1 MDVVRRRAAGPLPRT
16 LVTYI
21 LVAGAA
27 ACTDV
32 PAAEAPTAEASAAEA
47 PAGEAPAVDEPWFG
61 VMLPPGFTPHAL
73 QVIDDRPAAPA
84 VVPPSESRYRELAGS
99 AIQADLETIVGF
111 SRESRESAEVGAG
124 QIWGRITGFPSGS
137 KTIQWAVDE
146 FRAAGISDVELQQF
160 NQDQDASIW
169 LPLSWEVRLIG
180 DPAFGAGSEDVVLES
195 AMPLSAGDLTGG
207 TAAGGDRATDGPWS
221 GSLTAPLVYVGTA
234 SPAELANIDVRG
246 KVAVQ
251 KAIPQGHTVFVRSP
265 VGPRS
270 RDLLNRGAVAVLT
283 IIDLPG
289 NMRAR
294 DIGCG
299 GGTCFNLG
307 GRDGHFVESVMN
319 AAAEAGTLGDLR
331 VQMRL
336 ESQRFSGLSAANGV
350 AIIPGTSRSHEY
362 VVLNAH
368 ADGWFDGAGDNA
380 DGLAVLVALARH
392 FGMPGMQQ
400 ERSIV
405 FLASAGHHSSG
416 LSGPGH
422 FVAMNPEIA
431 ERAVLVVNL
440 EHTAQRHIT
449 PARSNHED
457 GYREWTMDSHE
468 APIVAGITN
477 LAPFLEGLVERGI
490 QRYGTNFV
498 SGPNTMASGEGGTY
512 RRAGIP
518 VFTTMQGPP
527 MYHTTGEVLE
537 MVSTP
542 GLERM
547 ARFMAFFVKE
557 VSRAHGGQI
566 DPPKE

>member
-1 MDVVRRRAAGPLPRT
+1 MGSTRSVSARAVRTGATLCALVVAT
-16 LVTYI
+16 
-21 LVAGAA
+21 VACA
-27 ACTDV
+27 DM
-32 PAAEAPTAEASAAEA
+32 PAEEAPLAD
-47 PAGEAPAVDEPWFG
+47 GPWLG
-61 VMLPPGFTPHAL
+61 VMLPPGLAPHGL
-73 QVIDDRPAAPA
+73 PVISDRPAAPA
-84 VVPPSESRYRELAGS
+84 VVPQGESGYRELAGS
-99 AIQADLETIVGF
+99 AIQADLETIVAF
-111 SRESRESAEVGAG
+111 SRESRETAEVGEG

-137 KTIQWAVDE
+137 KTIQWAVNE
-146 FRAAGISDVELQQF
+146 FRAAGIPDVELQQF
-160 NQDQDASIW
+160 DQDPDASIW
-169 LPLSWEVRLIG
+169 LPLSWEVRLLG
-180 DPAFGAGSEDVVLES
+180 DPAFGAGSADVVLES
-195 AMPLSAGDLTGG
+195 AMPLSPGDLSG
-207 TAAGGDRATDGPWS
+207 

-234 SPAELANIDVRG
+234 SPAELAHIDVRG
-246 KVAVQ
+246 RVAVQ

-265 VGPRS
+265 VGPRAQ
-270 RDLLNRGAVAVLT
+270 DLLDRGAVAVFT

-289 NMRAR
+289 NLLAR

-299 GGTCFNLG
+299 GGTCFNIG
-307 GRDGHFVESVMN
+307 GRDGLFIESVMN
-319 AAAEAGTLGDLR
+319 AAAESGTLGDLR

-336 ESQRFSGLSAANGV
+336 ESRRFSGRSAANGV

-362 VVLNAH
+362 VVINAH
-368 ADGWFDGAGDNA
+368 ADGWFDGAGDNG

-392 FGMPGMQQ
+392 FAAPGMRQ

-405 FLASAGHHSSG
+405 FVASAGHHSSG

-422 FVAMNPEIA
+422 FVAMNPGIVEN
-431 ERAVLVVNL
+431 AVLVVNL

-449 PARSNHED
+449 PARSYHDD

-477 LAPFLEGLVERGI
+477 LAPFLEDLVERGI

-498 SGPNTMASGEGGTY
+498 SGPNTMASGEGGSY

-547 ARFMAFFVKE
+547 ARFMAFFIKE
-557 VSRAHGGQI
+557 VSQASADQI
-566 DPPKE
+566 NPTSGSR

>member
-1 MDVVRRRAAGPLPRT
+1 MHATRSASGRSARARAAMCA
-16 LVTYI
+16 LVI
-21 LVAGAA
+21 GFA
-27 ACTDV
+27 ACTDM
-32 PAAEAPTAEASAAEA
+32 PAEEAPLADEAASAAQAASVEQAASADEA
-47 PAGEAPAVDEPWFG
+47 PPTDEPWFG
-61 VMLPPGFTPHAL
+61 VMLPPGFEPHAL
-73 QVIDDRPAAPA
+73 QVISARAAAPA
-84 VVPPSESRYRELAGS
+84 VVPEGESQYLMLAGAS
-99 AIQADLETIVGF
+99 IQADLETIVGF
-111 SRESRESAEVGAG
+111 SRESERTREVGEG
-124 QIWGRITGFPSGS
+124 QMWGRITGFPSGS
-137 KTIQWAVDE
+137 KTVQWAVNE
-146 FRAAGISDVELQQF
+146 FRAAGIADVELQEF
-160 NQDQDASIW
+160 DQSEGASIW
-169 LPLSWEVRLIG
+169 LPLSWEVRLLG
-180 DPAFGAGSEDVVLES
+180 DPAFGTGTADVVLES

-207 TAAGGDRATDGPWS
+207 G
-221 GSLTAPLVYVGTA
+221 LTAPLVYVGTA
-234 SPAELANIDVRG
+234 SSAELAHIDVRG

-265 VGPRS
+265 VGPRAQ
-270 RDLLNRGAVAVLT
+270 DLLDRGAVAVFT

-299 GGTCFNLG
+299 GGTCFNIG
-307 GRDGHFVESVMN
+307 GRDGRFIESVMD
-319 AAAEAGTLGDLR
+319 AAAAASTTADLR
-331 VQMRL
+331 VEMRL

-350 AIIPGTSRSHEY
+350 AVVPGTSRSDEY

-368 ADGWFDGAGDNA
+368 ADAWFDGAGDNG

-392 FGMPGMQQ
+392 FAAPGTQQ

-405 FLASAGHHSSG
+405 FVASAGHHSSG
-416 LSGPGH
+416 LSGPGN

-449 PARSNHED
+449 PARSLHED
-457 GYREWTMDSHE
+457 GHREWTMDSHE

-477 LAPFLEGLVERGI
+477 LAPFLEGLVGRGV

-498 SGPNTMASGEGGTY
+498 SGPNPMASGEGGTY
-512 RRAGIP
+512 RRLGVP

-557 VSRAHGGQI
+557 VSQAPVGRI
-566 DPPKE
+566 DP

>member
-1 MDVVRRRAAGPLPRT
+1 MYST
-16 LVTYI
+16 KS
-21 LVAGAA
+21 AGAYLA
-27 ACTDV
+27 STSAVLCALVVFAMGCADMPTE
-32 PAAEAPTAEASAAEA
+32 EAPTA
-47 PAGEAPAVDEPWFG
+47 DEPWFG
-61 VMLPPGFTPHAL
+61 VMLPPGFAPHAL
-73 QVIDDRPAAPA
+73 QVIDDRAAAPA
-84 VVPPSESRYRELAGS
+84 VVPQGESQYREFAGT

-111 SRESRESAEVGAG
+111 SRENEETAEVGEG

-146 FRAAGISDVELQQF
+146 FRAAGISNVELQEF
-160 NQDQDASIW
+160 DQDQDASIW

-195 AMPLSAGDLTGG
+195 AMPLSAGDLT
-207 TAAGGDRATDGPWS
+207 AAG
-221 GSLTAPLVYVGTA
+221 LTAPLVYVGPG
-234 SPAELANIDVRG
+234 SPAELAHIDVRG

-265 VGPRS
+265 MGLRAQN
-270 RDLLNRGAVAVLT
+270 LLDRGAVAVLR

-299 GGTCFNLG
+299 GGSCFNIG
-307 GRDGHFVESVMN
+307 GRDGLFIESVMN
-319 AAAEAGTLGDLR
+319 AAAESGTPELR

-336 ESQRFSGLSAANGV
+336 SSQRFSGLSAANGV
-350 AIIPGTSRSHEY
+350 AIIPGTSRSDEY
-362 VVLNAH
+362 IVLNAH
-368 ADGWFDGAGDNA
+368 VDGWFDGAGDNA

-392 FGMPGMQQ
+392 FAKERMQQ

-405 FLASAGHHSSG
+405 LVASAGHHSSG

-422 FVAMNPEIA
+422 FVAMNPEIV
-431 ERAVLVVNL
+431 ENSVLVVNL

-449 PARSNHED
+449 PARSTHED

-468 APIVAGITN
+468 APIVAGVTN
-477 LAPFLEGLVERGI
+477 LAPFLEDLIERGI

-512 RRAGIP
+512 RRTGKP

-527 MYHTTGEVLE
+527 MYHTTGEVLR

-557 VSRAHGGQI
+557 VNQASGSQI
-566 DPPKE
+566 DPS

>member
-1 MDVVRRRAAGPLPRT
+1 MYST
-16 LVTYI
+16 KS
-21 LVAGAA
+21 AGAYLA
-27 ACTDV
+27 STSAVLCALVVFAMGCADM
-32 PAAEAPTAEASAAEA
+32 PAEEAPTA
-47 PAGEAPAVDEPWFG
+47 DEPWFG
-61 VMLPPGFTPHAL
+61 VMLPPGFAPHAL
-73 QVIDDRPAAPA
+73 QVIDDRAAAPA
-84 VVPPSESRYRELAGS
+84 VVPQGESQYREFAGT

-111 SRESRESAEVGAG
+111 SRENEETAEVGEG

-146 FRAAGISDVELQQF
+146 FRAAGISNVELQEF
-160 NQDQDASIW
+160 DQDQDASIW

-195 AMPLSAGDLTGG
+195 AMPLSAGDLT
-207 TAAGGDRATDGPWS
+207 AAG
-221 GSLTAPLVYVGTA
+221 LTAPLVYVGPG
-234 SPAELANIDVRG
+234 SPAELAHIDVRG

-265 VGPRS
+265 MGLRAQN
-270 RDLLNRGAVAVLT
+270 LLDRGAVAVLR

-299 GGTCFNLG
+299 GGSCFNIG
-307 GRDGHFVESVMN
+307 GRDGLFIESVMN
-319 AAAEAGTLGDLR
+319 AAAESGTPELR

-336 ESQRFSGLSAANGV
+336 SSQRFSGLSAANGV
-350 AIIPGTSRSHEY
+350 AIIPGTSRSDEY
-362 VVLNAH
+362 IVLNAH
-368 ADGWFDGAGDNA
+368 VDGWFDGAGDNA

-392 FGMPGMQQ
+392 FAKERMQQ

-405 FLASAGHHSSG
+405 LVASAGHHSSG

-422 FVAMNPEIA
+422 FVAMNPEIV
-431 ERAVLVVNL
+431 ENSVLVVNL

-449 PARSNHED
+449 PARSTHED

-468 APIVAGITN
+468 APIVAGVTN
-477 LAPFLEGLVERGI
+477 LAPFLEDLIERGI

-512 RRAGIP
+512 RRTGKP

-527 MYHTTGEVLE
+527 MYHTTGEVLR

-557 VSRAHGGQI
+557 VNQASGSQI
-566 DPPKE
+566 DRS

>member
-1 MDVVRRRAAGPLPRT
+1 MYSTRRFTRT
-16 LVTYI
+16 T
-21 LVAGAA
+21 AA
-27 ACTDV
+27 ACALVMGTVACADM
-32 PAAEAPTAEASAAEA
+32 PAEGEPSTGESSSTA
-47 PAGEAPAVDEPWFG
+47 EPWFG
-61 VMLPPGFTPHAL
+61 LILPPGFSPHGV
-73 QVIDDRPAAPA
+73 QVINERGAAPA
-84 VVPPSESRYRELAGS
+84 VIPPGEGQYRELAGS
-99 AIQADLETIVGF
+99 AMQADLEAIVGF
-111 SRESRESAEVGAG
+111 SRESEASEEVGEG
-124 QIWGRITGFPSGS
+124 QIWGRITGFPSGL
-137 KTIQWAVDE
+137 KTIEWAVNE
-146 FRAAGISDVELQQF
+146 FRAAGISNVELQEF
-160 NQDQDASIW
+160 EQDQGAVIW
-169 LPLSWEVRLIG
+169 LPLSWEVRIIG
-180 DPAFGAGSEDVVLES
+180 DPAFGVGSEDVVLES
-195 AMPLSAGDLTGG
+195 AMPLSAGDLTPE
-207 TAAGGDRATDGPWS
+207 AI
-221 GSLTAPLVYVGTA
+221 TAPLVYVGTA
-234 SPAELANIDVRG
+234 TPAELAHIDVRG

-265 VGPRS
+265 VGPRAQ
-270 RDLLNRGAVAVLT
+270 DLLNRGAVAVFT

-299 GGTCFNLG
+299 GGTCFNIG
-307 GRDGHFVESVMN
+307 GRDGLFLESVMN
-319 AAAEAGTLGDLR
+319 AAAEGGTSGDLR

-336 ESQRFSGLSAANGV
+336 ASQRFSGLSAANGV
-350 AIIPGTSRSHEY
+350 AIIPGTPRSDEY

-368 ADGWFDGAGDNA
+368 ADGWFDGAGDNG

-392 FGMPGMQQ
+392 FAAAGMQQ

-422 FVAMNPEIA
+422 FLSMNPEIA

-457 GYREWTMDSHE
+457 GYREWTMDAHE
-468 APIVAGITN
+468 APIVAGISN
-477 LAPFLEGLVERGI
+477 LAPFLEDLVERGI

-512 RRAGIP
+512 RRANIP

-542 GLERM
+542 GMERM

-557 VSRAHGGQI
+557 VSRAPAEQI
-566 DPPKE
+566 DPESGSR

>member
-1 MDVVRRRAAGPLPRT
+1 M
-16 LVTYI
+16 
-21 LVAGAA
+21 
-27 ACTDV
+27 
-32 PAAEAPTAEASAAEA
+32 
-47 PAGEAPAVDEPWFG
+47 
-61 VMLPPGFTPHAL
+61 
-73 QVIDDRPAAPA
+73 
-84 VVPPSESRYRELAGS
+84 
-99 AIQADLETIVGF
+99 QADLETIVGF
-111 SRESRESAEVGAG
+111 SRASEENAEVGEG

-137 KTIQWAVDE
+137 KTIEWAVDE
-146 FRAAGISDVELQQF
+146 FRAAGISNVELQEF
-160 NQDQDASIW
+160 EQDQDASIW
-169 LPLSWEVRLIG
+169 LPLSWEVRILA
-180 DPAFGAGSEDVVLES
+180 DPAFGAGSQDVVLES
-195 AMPLSAGDLTGG
+195 AMPLSAGDLTGD
-207 TAAGGDRATDGPWS
+207 A
-221 GSLTAPLVYVGTA
+221 LTAPLVYVGTGT
-234 SPAELANIDVRG
+234 PAELEHIDVRG
-246 KVAVQ
+246 EVAVQ

-265 VGPRS
+265 VGPRAQ
-270 RDLLNRGAVAVLT
+270 DLLSRGAVAVFT

-299 GGTCFNLG
+299 GGTCFNIG
-307 GRDGHFVESVMN
+307 GRDGLFLESVMN
-319 AAAEAGTLGDLR
+319 AAAEAGTSGDLR

-350 AIIPGTSRSHEY
+350 AILPGTSRSDEY

-368 ADGWFDGAGDNA
+368 VDGWFDGAGDNT

-392 FGMPGMQQ
+392 FAAPSMRQ

-422 FVAMNPEIA
+422 FVSMNPEIA
-431 ERAVLVVNL
+431 ENAVLVVNL
-440 EHTAQRHIT
+440 EHTDQRHIT
-449 PARSNHED
+449 PARSTHEE

-468 APIVAGITN
+468 APIVAGISN
-477 LAPFLEGLVERGI
+477 LAPFLEGLVESGI

-498 SGPNTMASGEGGTY
+498 SGPNAMASGEGGTY
-512 RRAGIP
+512 RRANIP

-542 GLERM
+542 GMERM

-557 VSRAHGGQI
+557 VSRAPRRPDRSGVRIAVKPSMPGGGR
-566 DPPKE
+566 

>member
-1 MDVVRRRAAGPLPRT
+1 MYYTRSSSTRSARIRVALCALVV
-16 LVTYI
+16 
-21 LVAGAA
+21 GAL
-27 ACTDV
+27 ACSDM
-32 PAAEAPTAEASAAEA
+32 PAAEAPA
-47 PAGEAPAVDEPWFG
+47 DEPWFG
-61 VMLPPGFTPHAL
+61 VMLPPGFEPHAL
-73 QVIDDRPAAPA
+73 HVISDRPAAPA
-84 VVPPSESRYRELAGS
+84 VVPQGESQYRHLAGA
-99 AIQADLETIVGF
+99 AIQADLEAIVGF
-111 SRESRESAEVGAG
+111 SRESEETHEVGEG
-124 QIWGRITGFPSGS
+124 QIWGRITGFPSGA
-137 KTIQWAVDE
+137 KTIQWAVSE
-146 FRAAGISDVELQQF
+146 FRAAGISNVELQPFEQ
-160 NQDQDASIW
+160 NEGASIW
-169 LPLSWEVRLIG
+169 LPLSWEVRLLG
-180 DPAFGAGSEDVVLES
+180 DPAFGAGSANVVLES
-195 AMPLSAGDLTGG
+195 AMPLSAGDL
-207 TAAGGDRATDGPWS
+207 S
-221 GSLTAPLVYVGTA
+221 GSSLTAPLVYVGTA
-234 SPAELANIDVRG
+234 TSAELANIDVRG

-270 RDLLNRGAVAVLT
+270 QDLLDRGAVAVLT

-299 GGTCFNLG
+299 GGTCFNIG
-307 GRDGHFVESVMN
+307 GQDGRFLESVMD
-319 AAAEAGTLGDLR
+319 AAAVSGTTADIR
-331 VQMRL
+331 VEMRL
-336 ESQRFSGLSAANGV
+336 ESERFSGLSAANGV
-350 AIIPGTSRSHEY
+350 AIIPGTSRSDEY

-368 ADGWFDGAGDNA
+368 ADAWFDGAGDNG

-392 FGMPGMQQ
+392 FATPGMQQ

-405 FLASAGHHSSG
+405 FVASAGHHSSG
-416 LSGPGH
+416 LSGPGN

-431 ERAVLVVNL
+431 EGAVLVVNL

-449 PARSNHED
+449 PARSLHED
-457 GYREWTMDSHE
+457 GYRAWTMDSHE

-498 SGPNTMASGEGGTY
+498 SGPNAMASGEGGTY
-512 RRAGIP
+512 RRLGVP

-557 VSRAHGGQI
+557 VSGAPVARL
-566 DPPKE
+566 DPR